1 MSPLRLVGSTSG
13 AVTLDCPA
21 VGGNNTLVLPTGN
34 GNAGNVLSTNG
45 SGVLSWVQGGRIL
58 QVVSMTTSTETT
70 ATTTTFI
77 DTAITLSITPSA
89 STSKVL
95 VMAVAAGLA
104 KRDTDT
110 SGALQLLRGSS
121 VLTAME
127 GIFGYTANTNHMG
140 GGASVMNYLDTPATT
155 SSVTYKV
162 QVRNRGGTGSIRV
175 NWDGLSASNLVLME
189 VAA

>member
-1 MSPLRLVGSTSG
+1 MSKLRLTGSTSG
-13 AVTLDCPA
+13 FTELTAPA
-21 VGGNNTLVLPTGN
+21 VAGSNTLTLPTGN
-34 GNAGNVLSTNG
+34 GSSGQVLSTNG
-45 SGVLSWVQGGRIL
+45 SGVLSFIGAGKIL
-58 QVVSMTTSTETT
+58 QVVSMTTSTQTT

-104 KRDTDT
+104 KRDQDT
-110 SGALQLLRGSS
+110 TGALQLLRETS

-127 GIFGYTANTNHMG
+127 GVFGYTANTNHMG

>member
-1 MSPLRLVGSTSG
+1 MTLRLNGSTSG
-13 AVTLDCPA
+13 YTEIDAPA
-21 VGGNNTLVLPTGN
+21 VSGNNTLVLPTGN
-34 GNAGNVLSTNG
+34 GSSGQVLTTNG
-45 SGVLSWVQGGRIL
+45 SGVLSFAQGGRIL
-58 QVVSMTTSTETT
+58 QVVSMTTSTQTT

-104 KRDTDT
+104 KRDQDT
-110 SGALQLLRGSS
+110 SGALQLLRGAT

-127 GIFGYTANTNHMG
+127 GIFGYTANTNNMG
-140 GGASVMNYLDTPATT
+140 GGTSVMNYLDTPATT

-162 QVRNRGGTGSIRV
+162 QVRNSGGTGSIRV
-175 NWDGLSASNLVLME
+175 NWDGNSASNLVLME